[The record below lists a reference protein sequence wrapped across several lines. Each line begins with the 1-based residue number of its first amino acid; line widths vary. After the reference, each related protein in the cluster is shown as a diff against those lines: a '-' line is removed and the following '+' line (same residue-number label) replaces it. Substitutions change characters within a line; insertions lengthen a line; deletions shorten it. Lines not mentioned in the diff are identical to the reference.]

1 MRGAYNARMFS
12 KAIVR
17 TPCRAIVNGLT
28 SATLGVPDHA
38 AALHQHGEYVRA
50 LQDYGL
56 QVTVLPADEAFPDS
70 TFVEDA
76 ALLTPRCA
84 VITRPGAASRRLE
97 TVSMRKAV
105 NGFYDELECITAPG
119 TLDGGDIMMV
129 GEHFYIGLSGR
140 TNIEG
145 ARQLITILE
154 KYRMTGSVIELEEVL
169 HLKTG
174 VSYLENS
181 HLLACGEFPGNP
193 EFQHFQILQ
202 VAAEEAYAANSLW
215 LNGTVLVPAGFP
227 RTRTM
232 IAAAGYDV
240 LEVDVS
246 EFQKLDG
253 GLSCLSLRF

>member
-1 MRGAYNARMFS
+1 MFS

-17 TPCRAIVNGLT
+17 TPCRAVVNGLT

-38 AALHQHGEYVRA
+38 AALRQHREYVRA
-50 LQDYGL
+50 LQACGL

-84 VITRPGAASRRLE
+84 VVTRPGAASRRLE
-97 TVSMRKAV
+97 TVSMREAI
-105 NGFYDELECITAPG
+105 NGFYDESECITAPG
-119 TLDGGDIMMV
+119 TLEGGDVMMV

-145 ARQLITILE
+145 ARQLISILE
-154 KYRMTGSVIELEEVL
+154 KYGMTGSVIELQEVL

-174 VSYLENS
+174 VSYLENGK
-181 HLLACGEFPGNP
+181 LLACGEFLNNPGFLDF
-193 EFQHFQILQ
+193 EILP
-202 VAAEEAYAANSLW
+202 VAPDEAYAANSLW

-227 RTRTM
+227 RTCAT
-232 IAAAGYDV
+232 IAAAGYEV